1 MGRMTRVG
9 LMLDRSIVLVGL
21 MGAGKSSIGKR
32 LAETLGLEFIDADAE
47 IEAAA
52 GLTISEIFD
61 RYGEDEFRAGE
72 RRVMNRL
79 LDGPVR
85 VIATGG
91 GAFMDPQTRA
101 LVKSRSISLWLR
113 ASLDVLLDRTSR
125 SRKRPLLEQGD
136 RKQVLED
143 LIAKRYPVYAEA
155 DLVIDS
161 DNRPQSETVQ
171 KVIGA
176 LRAFVAGER
185 AEQQA
190 QSAD

>member
-101 LVKSRSISLWLR
+101 LVKNRSISLWLR

-143 LIAKRYPVYAEA
+143 LIAKRYPVYAES

-185 AEQQA
+185 AEHQA

>member
-1 MGRMTRVG
+1 MTRVG

-61 RYGEDEFRAGE
+61 RYGEEEFRAGE
-72 RRVMNRL
+72 RRVMARL

-101 LVKSRSISLWLR
+101 LMKSRSISLWLR

-143 LIAKRYPVYAEA
+143 LIAKRYPVYAES

-176 LRAFVAGER
+176 LRAFVAEER